1 MQACSFS
8 EVSSIHTGRGMADTR
23 SKQSKK
29 VEQHVEEE
37 LAPLALEASTPIAM
51 ETLVKY
57 LLESNKASERARLKQ
72 VEDSVRARK
81 HEVEEADRK
90 QEEIDRRREEAE
102 ARVEKRRQQDI
113 IDAEERQEKRD
124 AKRLLLEKEAREE
137 KLVFEKVAREEL
149 RKQQIEDEQRVFE
162 HQQEMMRLQ
171 ANLGERA
178 DVARREESD
187 KCRKRDKAVA
197 GIQTY
202 REVDDIEEY
211 LISAEKK
218 LLSGGI
224 PEEEWGAVV
233 SAKLTGKVGAAWED
247 LQVKGGGYRSMK
259 AGLLSICGYTPK
271 IAGDLFFGFRQEAL
285 KGMTADHLWRRGVQL
300 LRRMVAPDKIEPGVE
315 FSIIKA
321 WIWAVVPRR
330 TRLLLDSRVVAS
342 QSDLILA
349 LQDHL
354 VVEGEKGEGQV
365 AVFKGQH
372 HGFAQNASSSSDR
385 RPVGNCYKCGKPGHR
400 MADCWQKNG
409 SGGSESVKPSAGG
422 SAKPIVCYH
431 CGVEGHR
438 SPQCPKKNLNQN
450 QEKPKPKDGQGQ
462 ARPVRKLWHR
472 TRDDTVI
479 EGVVN
484 GLEVPIVL
492 DSGATISVVPE
503 VMVGDDL
510 LTGEVVSVMAF
521 QSKEPVTLPTA
532 RVQFKVKHLEWE
544 EEVALAP
551 TIEGQGAEV
560 LCRFDVRSD
569 RGFDLVSLV
578 REREKVLRVV
588 TRAEAQKQASENK
601 ANAAKVAIEKPKV
614 AEPVEIPVVLAGSE
628 TVGTDKGGMAAD
640 RPVRPP
646 ESVPPVSE
654 DPISDSDVDEE
665 EFSLAEE
672 EADDLA
678 LLAEV
683 EDYEEQEEGELFCLK
698 PKGRPDDD
706 LVIPPVAKGSSHR
719 EELVAEVK
727 VDASLA
733 KWRGL
738 ADNQEEGFCWLDGLL
753 YKAVS
758 THTQE
763 VVHLMALPVK
773 HRLKVLHLAH
783 ERGGHLGARKVKAL
797 IRQRF
802 VWPEMAKEV
811 VEHCRSCLACQKCK
825 KAKARRVPLIEREIL
840 SEPFEV
846 LAMDLVGPFP
856 KGKGGYTH
864 LLTTICMSSKWPE
877 IVPLK
882 TITARAVADA
892 MMTVFATTGIPLQL
906 LTDQGSQFVGSLV
919 GHLCKDLNI
928 DKVKTAPYHPECN
941 GVVERM
947 HGTLG
952 SMLTKASSLGLDW
965 VGQVPFA
972 LFALRSSPNRDTG
985 FSPFELVFGHNVRTP
1000 LDILHQGWAEMS
1012 FQELNVDEW
1021 SEWLVARL
1029 EIWHDLLRDRGRA
1042 ASAVRKKAHDKR
1054 AVKRTLE
1061 AGDLVWCRVPGMTK
1075 KLRESWHGP
1084 YKVVQAV
1091 NRVDYKVKIRKGR
1104 TKVLHIN
1111 NLKKHH
1117 PRGEEVLRLAVVAE
1131 DCEEDDVLGP
1141 KLSEC
1146 CEGFDRQIVEDLK
1159 TEFPEVFSDSPG
1171 KTKVVTLKIKTG
1183 DHEPVASHPH
1193 RVPDKLKEGVR
1204 REVLKLVEEGIA
1216 VPSCSP
1222 WASPI
1227 VPVPKKDGS
1236 VRICIDYRR
1245 LNDITVGD
1253 PFYMVTLE
1261 EILEKA
1267 GGAQVMS
1274 KLDLSKGFYQVEVE
1288 QTSQEKTAFVCP
1300 FGKFEFKRM
1309 PFGLKNAPAL
1319 FQRCME
1325 VVLQNCYQFSAPY
1338 IDDVLVFSQN
1348 PEEHA
1353 AHLRRVIEDLSASGL
1368 TVKLSKC
1375 IFGMKKIEYLGHII
1389 GGGELAVPE
1398 HRAAAMAEYRLPKTK
1413 KQLRSFLGAAGYYR
1427 KFVQGFA
1434 RMSSVLSPWTAKLSP
1449 SVVEWTEEGLQAFRD
1464 IKVSL
1469 IDLCVLT
1476 IPSEEDVF
1484 VLHCDAS
1491 GAGVGATLNV
1501 TREGELRPAAYF
1513 SKQLQ
1518 GAEKRYCATEL
1529 EGLAIYRSINFFSHY
1544 LFGRSFMVVTDHKA
1558 LVSFLKSRVLN
1569 RRLQGWM
1576 LQLQQFDFS
1585 IVYRPGAEH
1594 LDADALSRQAWQS
1607 SDSDPWK
1614 PAAILQREEMEQAE
1628 ADELRAAPKP
1638 QVVGGD
1644 VGTSP
1649 TGKKE
1654 KLQVPKV

>member
-1 MQACSFS
+1 
-8 EVSSIHTGRGMADTR
+8 MADTR
-23 SKQSKK
+23 SKQSRKG
-29 VEQHVEEE
+29 VEQRVEEE
-37 LAPLALEASTPIAM
+37 LVPLALEASTPIGM

-57 LLESNKASERARLKQ
+57 LLENNKASERARLKEI
-72 VEDSVRARK
+72 EDSVRIRRQEA
-81 HEVEEADRK
+81 EEADRR
-90 QEEIDRRREEAE
+90 QVERDLARRKEMEEAE
-102 ARVEKRRQQDI
+102 ARIEKRRRQDL
-113 IDAEERQEKRD
+113 IDAEERQEKRE
-124 AKRLLLEKEAREE
+124 AKKLLLEKE
-137 KLVFEKVAREEL
+137 AREEL
-149 RKQQIEDEQRVFE
+149 RKQQIEDEKRVFE

-171 ANLGERA
+171 ANLGEKA
-178 DVARREESD
+178 DAARREESD
-187 KCRKRDKAVA
+187 KCRKRDKALA
-197 GIQTY
+197 AIQSY

-218 LLSGGI
+218 LLSGDI
-224 PEEEWGAVV
+224 PEEEWGVAIA
-233 SAKLTGKVGAAWED
+233 AKLSGKVGAAWED
-247 LQVKGGGYRSMK
+247 LQIEGGEYRSMK
-259 AGLLSICGYTPK
+259 TSLLSICGYTPK
-271 IAGDLFFGFRQEAL
+271 IAGDLFFGFKQEAL
-285 KGMTADHLWRRGVQL
+285 RGMTADHLWRRGVQL

-315 FSIIKA
+315 FSIVKA

-354 VVEGEKGEGQV
+354 VIEGEKGEGQV
-365 AVFKGQH
+365 AVFRRQH
-372 HGFAQNASSSSDR
+372 HGPEPSASGSSER
-385 RPVGNCYKCGKPGHR
+385 RPVGNCYKCGKPGHK
-400 MADCWQKNG
+400 MADCWQKTG
-409 SGGSESVKPSAGG
+409 SGGSEAAKPSAGG
-422 SAKPIVCYH
+422 PAKPIICYN

-438 SPQCPKKNLNQN
+438 SPQCPKKN
-450 QEKPKPKDGQGQ
+450 QEKLKPKEGQ

-484 GLEVPIVL
+484 GQEVPIVL

-503 VMVGDDL
+503 AMVGEEL

-521 QSKEPVTLPTA
+521 QSKEPVSLPTA

-551 TIEGQGAEV
+551 TVEGQEAEV

-588 TRAEAQKQASENK
+588 TRAEAQRQAEEDK
-601 ANAAKVAIEKPKV
+601 ANEEIVASEKPKV
-614 AEPVEIPVVLAGSE
+614 KKIVPVETTVVLAGSKA
-628 TVGTDKGGMAAD
+628 VGTDKGGTAAD
-640 RPVRPP
+640 RPVRTP
-646 ESVPPVSE
+646 ESGPSVAE
-654 DPISDSDVDEE
+654 DPSSDSEAEE
-665 EFSLAEE
+665 EENSLAEE

-678 LLAEV
+678 LLV
-683 EDYEEQEEGELFCLK
+683 EDEDEEEVGELFCLK
-698 PKGRPDDD
+698 PKGRADDD
-706 LVIPPVAKGSSHR
+706 LVIPPVTRGSSHR
-719 EELVAEVK
+719 AELVAEVK
-727 VDASLA
+727 VDSSLK

-738 ADNQEEGFCWLDGLL
+738 ADKQEEGFCWLDGLL

-773 HRLKVLHLAH
+773 HRLKVMHLAH

-811 VEHCRSCLACQKCK
+811 VEHCRSCLVCQKCK

-864 LLTTICMSSKWPE
+864 LLTTVCMSSKWPE

-882 TITARAVADA
+882 TTTARAVADA

-919 GHLCKDLNI
+919 AHLCKDLHI

-952 SMLTKASSLGLDW
+952 SMLMKATSLGMDW

-1012 FQELNVDEW
+1012 FQDLNVEEW

-1029 EIWHDLLRDRGRA
+1029 EIWHDLLRERGKE
-1042 ASAVRKKAHDKR
+1042 ASKSRKKAHDKR
-1054 AVKRTLE
+1054 AVDRTLE
-1061 AGDLVWCRVPGMTK
+1061 AGDLVWYRVPGMIK

-1084 YKVVQAV
+1084 YKVIQAV
-1091 NRVDYKVKIRKGR
+1091 NRVDYKVKVRNGR

-1131 DCEEDDVLGP
+1131 DCEEDEVLGP
-1141 KLSEC
+1141 KLSEIC
-1146 CEGFDRQIVEDLK
+1146 DGFDRRIVDELK
-1159 TEFPEVFSDSPG
+1159 SGFPEVFSDSPG
-1171 KTKVVTLKIKTG
+1171 LTKVVKMTIKTG
-1183 DHEPVASHPH
+1183 DHEPLVSHPH
-1193 RVPDKLKEGVR
+1193 RVPDRLKDGVR

-1227 VPVPKKDGS
+1227 VPVPKTDGS

-1245 LNDITVGD
+1245 LNEITVGD

-1261 EILEKA
+1261 EILEKV
-1267 GGAQVMS
+1267 GSAQVMS
-1274 KLDLSKGFYQVEVE
+1274 KLDLSKGFYQVEVDVR
-1288 QTSQEKTAFVCP
+1288 SQEKTAFVCP
-1300 FGKFEFKRM
+1300 FGKFEFRRM

-1325 VVLQNCYQFSAPY
+1325 VVLHSCYQFSAPY

-1353 AHLRRVIEDLSASGL
+1353 KHLRRVLQELSNSGM
-1368 TVKLSKC
+1368 TVKESKC
-1375 IFGMKKIEYLGHII
+1375 RFGMKKIEYLGHVI

-1434 RMSSVLSPWTAKLSP
+1434 RMSSVLSPWTAKLAP
-1449 SVVEWTEEGLQAFRD
+1449 SVVEWTKEGLEAFKD

-1469 IDLCVLT
+1469 VNLCVLT

-1501 TREGELRPAAYF
+1501 TREGESRPAAYF

-1518 GAEKRYCATEL
+1518 GAEKRYSATEL
-1529 EGLAIYRSINFFSHY
+1529 EGLAVYRSINFFAHY
-1544 LFGRSFMVVTDHKA
+1544 LFGRTFTVVTDHKA

-1576 LQLQQFDFS
+1576 LQLLQYDFS
-1585 IVYRPGAEH
+1585 IIYRPGVEH
-1594 LDADALSRQAWQS
+1594 LDADALSRQAWKS
-1607 SDSDPWK
+1607 TEGDPWR
-1614 PAAILQREEMEQAE
+1614 PAAILQREEKEQE
-1628 ADELRAAPKP
+1628 ETDELRAAPNS
-1638 QVVGGD
+1638 QLVGGD

-1649 TGKKE
+1649 TEE
-1654 KLQVPKV
+1654 KLKSKELEKGKGNTKRPEEKE